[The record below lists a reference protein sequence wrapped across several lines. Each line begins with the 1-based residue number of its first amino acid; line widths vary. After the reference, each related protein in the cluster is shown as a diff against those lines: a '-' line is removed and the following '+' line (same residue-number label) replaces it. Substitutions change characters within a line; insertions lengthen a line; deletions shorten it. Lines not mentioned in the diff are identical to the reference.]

1 MKDLILYIHGK
12 DGRAG
17 ESGHY
22 SPLFPGCEVLGL
34 NYQAFT
40 PREAGAEIYAAV
52 SKLKDQYRS
61 IALIANSIGAYFSMN
76 AGIEG
81 MIRRAWFISPIVDME
96 NLICDRMAQAGVTEA
111 ELCSRGVIPTSFGEA
126 LSWEYLRYVRAHPLR
141 WEVPT
146 EILYGENDELTIRVS
161 TGREGVDL
169 SGDYNEYSH
178 EWDENFKGLLA
189 HCSGDGE
196 MINAALFDGPGAH
209 FAVLYNTGEEGRGL
223 TADQLKSLVM
233 CMQAMPLS

>member
-146 EILYGENDELTIRVS
+146 EILYGENDEMTS
-161 TGREGVDL
+161 
-169 SGDYNEYSH
+169 
-178 EWDENFKGLLA
+178 F
-189 HCSGDGE
+189 E
-196 MINAALFDGPGAH
+196 MIQSFAKEHGAGLTVMEDCAH
-209 FAVLYNTGEEGRGL
+209 WFHTEEQMRFLDEWIKGTLEEG
-223 TADQLKSLVM
+223 T
-233 CMQAMPLS
+233 